1 MTAETISI
9 IISVVTV
16 GVAVGTLSMA
26 GIKKVRQD
34 MDRLATELREDMREL
49 RDDVREVRRDVNTLR
64 EAVGALKEGVTTLKE
79 VVGALKERVASLGEV
94 VGALKERVASLG
106 EVVGALKEQRWG
118 HGHELKKATGRGMAT
133 ERTELGRE
141 IETALREVLAH
152 VRGEVNL
159 ARRIVDTLSGLAAAS
174 ANAQDSG
181 ERGLAI
187 RALAKQ
193 RWRVAL
199 HLEQQTGSALRPQA
213 INSADVLQKLR
224 RQLKA
229 IDAKPLVLNRQ
240 TSNLAEP
247 WTVQ

>member
-1 MTAETISI
+1 MAPSEKPVDQDAWRTRIKADLAAQVVNDLPGDEAPRAAGTAALLFLMPAPIRPLHPVLKLLFPDHCEAVRYDTWDFYRKSFQSI
-9 IISVVTV
+9 VSGTKAVDILCIAQDASWLIEVKDYRQHPRTKPIDL
-16 GVAVGTLSMA
+16 GDEVAR
-26 GIKKVRQD
+26 KVR
-34 MDRLATELREDMREL
+34 
-49 RDDVREVRRDVNTLR
+49 
-64 EAVGALKEGVTTLKE
+64 
-79 VVGALKERVASLGEV
+79 
-94 VGALKERVASLG
+94 
-106 EVVGALKEQRWG
+106 
-118 HGHELKKATGRGMAT
+118 
-133 ERTELGRE
+133 
-141 IETALREVLAH
+141 
-152 VRGEVNL
+152 
-159 ARRIVDTLSGLAAAS
+159 DTLSGLAAAS